1 MPITRCMNCNGS
13 GKLMGGGMMMIDCD
27 TCMGKG
33 KVSDGKVS
41 IEDIKNT
48 DSYREAVRNI
58 RALNPVLSKEQAE
71 KLFDDE
77 FESQESEQVVVKK
90 KMGRPPRIQAESKL

>member
-27 TCMGKG
+27 NCFGKG
-33 KVSDGKVS
+33 KISDGK
-41 IEDIKNT
+41 ITIDDIKNT
-48 DSYREAVRNI
+48 DSYRDAVQNI
-58 RALNPVLSKEQAE
+58 RAMNPVLTKDQAE

-77 FESQESEQVVVKK
+77 FKSQDENVVPKK
-90 KMGRPPRIQAESKL
+90 RMGRPPRIHVESKL